1 MDFHIAMIS
10 QHKTV
15 VFISGKHLAGII
27 NQLSFLKIPL
37 AVGILHGIHAPLISC
52 HLIGMPL

>member
-15 VFISGKHLAGII
+15 VFVSGKHLAGII
-27 NQLSFLKIPL
+27 NQLAFLKISL
-37 AVGILHGIHAPLISC
+37 TVGILHGIHAPLISRY
-52 HLIGMPL
+52 LIGMPL

>member
-10 QHKTV
+10 QHKAV

-27 NQLSFLKIPL
+27 NQLSFLKISL
-37 AVGILHGIHAPLISC
+37 AVGILHGIHAPLISRY
-52 HLIGMPL
+52 LIGMPL

>member
-15 VFISGKHLAGII
+15 IFISGKHLAGII
-27 NQLSFLKIPL
+27 NQLSFLKISL
-37 AVGILHGIHAPLISC
+37 AVGIFHGIHASLISC
-52 HLIGMPL
+52 HLVGMPL